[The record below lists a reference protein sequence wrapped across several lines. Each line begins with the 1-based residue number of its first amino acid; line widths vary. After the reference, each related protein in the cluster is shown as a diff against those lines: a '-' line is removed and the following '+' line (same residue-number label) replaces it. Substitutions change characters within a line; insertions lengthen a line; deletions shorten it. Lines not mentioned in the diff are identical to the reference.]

1 MEKYLSTDG
10 LLLTVTGGKLTAQ
23 NISWWLSSADY
34 TDRSDMSFEE
44 VSGGLARLIAGGLLE
59 IKNNAVKITKKGKKV
74 LSSFHCWLMGAVDY
88 QLWVRERIQKEEY
101 DESALP
107 KEIYVTRELYDEAF
121 KLYTDRWQREL
132 EKMSRKHK
140 K

>member
-10 LLLTVTGGKLTAQ
+10 LPFDRDGRKTDGAKHLLVAF
-23 NISWWLSSADY
+23 I
-34 TDRSDMSFEE
+34 
-44 VSGGLARLIAGGLLE
+44 GGLYGSQRYVVRRSFRRTGALNSGRTPRNQKQCGE
-59 IKNNAVKITKKGKKV
+59 NHEKGKKV
-74 LSSFHCWLMGAVDY
+74 LSFFHCWLMGAIDY